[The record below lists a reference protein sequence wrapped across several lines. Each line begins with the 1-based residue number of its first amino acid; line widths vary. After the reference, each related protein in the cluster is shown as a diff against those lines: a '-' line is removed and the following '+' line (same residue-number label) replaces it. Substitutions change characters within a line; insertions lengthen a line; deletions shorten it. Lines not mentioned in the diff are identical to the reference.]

1 MTTIVSPVH
10 EEIIGIANQ
19 TEFTLKNA
27 YKPGDNVMNIFVL
40 GIRLEC
46 GSDYEEVSSTTVRL
60 LKAPYPPGTKFIFR
74 QEGVQNAGTVLYHEK
89 DYQQKTW
96 KLNFDAVQNQK
107 RFVLSESYI
116 PGANMINVFCQGLLQ
131 WLGIDFDYIEI
142 DDKTIEFTY
151 PLDAGENISVV
162 CVAALYNWIERF
174 VSLQGQTVFELQNVY
189 YTGRDDII
197 VYENGLQLTVGDDYK
212 EISNR
217 AIELVEAPP
226 VGARITVQK
235 RR

>member
-1 MTTIVSPVH
+1 VFAVS
-10 EEIIGIANQ
+10 N
-19 TEFTLKNA
+19 
-27 YKPGDNVMNIFVL
+27 
-40 GIRLEC
+40 
-46 GSDYEEVSSTTVRL
+46 
-60 LKAPYPPGTKFIFR
+60 
-74 QEGVQNAGTVLYHEK
+74 
-89 DYQQKTW
+89 
-96 KLNFDAVQNQK
+96 K
-107 RFVLSESYI
+107 RI
-116 PGANMINVFCQGLLQ
+116 
-131 WLGIDFDYIEI
+131 DYIEI